1 MIGSDF
7 AFLISAK
14 GSDVW
19 HTTWARFQVVAN
31 RGSLQLPITKNSHHQ
46 LHNCN
51 STAITSP
58 TTTDQSPMR
67 PLRFC
72 CAAIGATLAL
82 LSAPAVIEG
91 FQVAFVYGDHTVSMC
106 TSRSSAVVF
115 DVQHGRRCHSHVP
128 RSTTTTTTLSMIDP
142 ITTWNT
148 LSGMDAVVATL
159 VSNGPEIGA
168 AVVGAAA
175 GALSQ
180 LPKIQQLNEQVIALQ
195 LELDISQT
203 NLTAKIQ
210 LLEDKLFE
218 MDREFEDQSAR
229 FKRQYDMTQR
239 DRLHQ
244 IQEKLQMEYKF
255 KLDIQREELKS
266 QELMKQV
273 DKEHNRT
280 AQQQELSILTL
291 QKQKLEEANVK
302 LEQALQQS
310 SAELQHMLASAAEKA
325 RKRFFLF

>member
-1 MIGSDF
+1 
-7 AFLISAK
+7 
-14 GSDVW
+14 
-19 HTTWARFQVVAN
+19 
-31 RGSLQLPITKNSHHQ
+31 
-46 LHNCN
+46 
-51 STAITSP
+51 
-58 TTTDQSPMR
+58 MR
-67 PLRFC
+67 PLRFG
-72 CAAIGATLAL
+72 CAAIGATLA

-91 FQVAFVYGDHTVSMC
+91 FQVAFVYGDHAVSMC

-115 DVQHGRRCHSHVP
+115 DVQHGRRHSHVP

-180 LPKIQQLNEQVIALQ
+180 MPKIQQLNEQVIALQ

-229 FKRQYDMTQR
+229 FKRQYDLTQR
-239 DRLHQ
+239 DKLHQ
-244 IQEKLQMEYKF
+244 MQEKLQMEYKF

-310 SAELQHMLASAAEKA
+310 DAELKHMLASAAEKA